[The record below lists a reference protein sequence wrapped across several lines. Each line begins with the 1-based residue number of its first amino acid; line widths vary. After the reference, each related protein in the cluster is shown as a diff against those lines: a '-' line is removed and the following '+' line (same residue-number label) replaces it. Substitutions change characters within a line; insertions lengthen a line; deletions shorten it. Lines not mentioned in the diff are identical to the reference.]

1 MVSSWRD
8 EVGEDLMK
16 PVSIRAFGRWLN
28 VSDTAVHKAMK
39 AGKIS
44 GNAIAKDGKIIPK
57 LAADQWG
64 KVYDPRYGNSRALES
79 KFVDGASS
87 QGVEEGGATL
97 AAAKRAKAVY
107 DAKLAELEYKEKA
120 GILVKQEDVYRNL
133 FGFGQEI
140 RSRLQAIPD
149 RVIDEILA
157 CKGRNQAHLILYNA
171 ISIELEFLSEL
182 GNKKIA

>member
-1 MVSSWRD
+1 
-8 EVGEDLMK
+8 MK
-16 PVSIRAFGRWLN
+16 PVSIRAFSRWLN

-44 GNAIAKDGKIIPK
+44 GPAIAKDGKIIPK

-79 KFVDGASS
+79 KFIDGATSS
-87 QGVEEGGATL
+87 QGDKEGESTL
-97 AAAKRAKAVY
+97 AAAKKAKAVY
-107 DAKLAELEYKEKA
+107 DAKLAELDYKQKA
-120 GILVKQEDVYRNL
+120 GILVKQDDVYRTL
-133 FGFGQEI
+133 FGFGQEL

-157 CKGRNQAHLILYNA
+157 CKSRNQAHLILYNA
-171 ISIELEFLSEL
+171 ISTELEFISEM